1 MKAMPYS
8 EHDHY
13 AMLASWWD
21 SWVDWVAIPP
31 VMIPENGLIIYSDC
45 GVPLCAGFLYKT
57 DSCVAW
63 IEHIISSKNAPKE
76 LRGGSVEF
84 LINSLSDC
92 AKDLGFLIC
101 LTSSNKNGLITKF
114 ENQKYQKTDLNT
126 TILTKVL

>member
-8 EHDHY
+8 ENDHY

-21 SWVDWVAIPP
+21 SWAGWVAIPP
-31 VMIPENGLIIYSDC
+31 MMLPENGLVIYSDC

-63 IEHIISSKNAPKE
+63 AEHIISSKEAPKE

-84 LINSLSDC
+84 LINSLSNC
-92 AKDLGFLIC
+92 AKDLGFKAVM
-101 LTSSNKNGLITKF
+101 SSIIHTGLINKMLSCGYT
-114 ENQKYQKTDLNT
+114 KTDLNMT
-126 TILTKVL
+126 NMLKVL